1 MRRLV
6 WLCAV
11 ALPLVTQAA
20 DEKKFTG
27 DAKQAPG
34 VNWGGQLVRATGAG
48 APDLKET
55 NPAKA
60 RLGAERAALVDAMRN
75 LLAQVQGIQI
85 DGTKKMSDAMAD
97 DKVKAR
103 VEGLLRG
110 YRVAGKRYYAD
121 GGVEVDIEAPLALLT
136 EVVDPD
142 PTPQQL
148 IAAAPAKVEGKDPKA
163 ADPKAADPKAADPK
177 AADPKA
183 AAVAKAPEGDHAT
196 GLVIDARGLKVTPA
210 LAPRLL
216 DAAGKPVYSVD
227 SLSADARKSSGVA
240 SYVQSLEEAKK
251 SMKAGD
257 KPLVLK
263 ASKANGVDLA
273 LAEADVKKLIE
284 SDASYLSQG
293 KVVIVLN

>member
-85 DGTKKMSDAMAD
+85 DATKKMSDAMAD

-148 IAAAPAKVEGKDPKA
+148 IAAAPKAEGKDPKA

-177 AADPKA
+177 AA
-183 AAVAKAPEGDHAT
+183 VAKAPDGEHAT

-263 ASKANGVDLA
+263 ASKASGVDLA

>member
-85 DGTKKMSDAMAD
+85 DATKKMSDAMAD

-148 IAAAPAKVEGKDPKA
+148 IAAAPKADAKDPKA

-177 AADPKA
+177 AA
-183 AAVAKAPEGDHAT
+183 VAKAPDGEHAT

-263 ASKANGVDLA
+263 ASKASGVDLA